1 MSIWSDIQDRSSG
14 ETVRK
19 EDQEEAIKK
28 SIDKTVKE
36 YIEEY
41 IDKLFQAGCSVDV
54 VKHCCRIAMPYLED
68 FCITERLDEDDKDL
82 YGEMYEDWGLE
93 SYLYK
98 SIKIQTN
105 EILLNL
111 KEGDNRVGDVVKG
124 SKEID
129 YSELREVLKY
139 QVEEALKKTY
149 PHPNDIPLIDDL
161 DERTMRIFKY
171 VYDEINVDTELN
183 RLLQEENIDGTVE
196 RLITLLSKHDGISI
210 PPPYDDIDDWWG
222 DFNGTINYLVWAY
235 KEEMESE
242 RRWAQRHS

>member
-1 MSIWSDIQDRSSG
+1 MQDRSSG

-28 SIDKTVKE
+28 SIDKVVKE
-36 YIEEY
+36 YVEQY
-41 IDKLFQAGCSVDV
+41 VDKLFQAGCSVDV
-54 VKHCCRIAMPYLED
+54 VKYCCSIAMPYLED
-68 FCITERLDEDDKDL
+68 FCITEKLDEDDRDL
-82 YGEMYEDWGLE
+82 YGEMSEDWGLE

-98 SIKIQTN
+98 SIKIQTQ

-111 KEGDNRVGDVVKG
+111 KEGDNREGVVVKG

-129 YSELREVLKY
+129 YAGLREVLKY
-139 QVEEALKKTY
+139 QVEEALKKSY

-171 VYDEINVDTELN
+171 VYDEIDADTELN
-183 RLLQEENIDGTVE
+183 MLLKEKNIDDTVE